1 MDKLI
6 LKYNIEVEHMNIQE
20 LTTNIEKAIKKSLE
34 ELGYYDESIEVSLE
48 QPKDKSHGDY
58 ASNIAMRYAKKARK
72 APIKIAEEIVGKL
85 DKESLYL
92 KDINVVNPGFINF
105 FISPSFI
112 FGVINDINKLGKKY
126 GQLSLGK
133 NERYN
138 IEFVSVNPT
147 GSLHIGHA
155 RGAASGDSMC
165 RILQKA
171 GYEVTKEYYVNDAG
185 NQIHNLA
192 LSLEARY
199 KQLFD
204 LDVSMPEDGYNGPEI
219 IKLAEKIKSEVN
231 DQYLKEEGYAFF
243 KSYGMNELLAQLK
256 QDLKDFRV
264 EFDVWFSE
272 QSLYDENIVEKTLDY
287 LKEQNYTYEEDGAL
301 WLKTSEYGD
310 EKDRVIVKSDG
321 TYTYLTP
328 DIAYH
333 KNKLDRNYTKL
344 IDILGGDH
352 HGYIDRLKAAIEM
365 VGKQSDVLEVEIL
378 QMVKVIQNGE
388 EVKMS
393 KRSGR
398 AITLRDI
405 IDEVGVDPIRYFFA
419 MRSLNTHMDLDL
431 DLALKQTNENPVYY
445 VQYANARIHSLF
457 TQAEKKGI
465 NFVNEEQKFSNL
477 SGDKTLQL
485 VHILSQYPDAIELA
499 ATNRTPHKLT
509 NYLNQLASAFHSF
522 YGDTQ
527 IITEDTVATKEKL
540 ALLNATTTVL
550 EDALS
555 LIGVS
560 APKKM

>member
-1 MDKLI
+1 MT
-6 LKYNIEVEHMNIQE
+6 IQE
-20 LTTNIEKAIKKSLE
+20 LTSKIEEAIKKSLQD
-34 ELGYYDESIEVSLE
+34 LGYYDDSLAISLE

-58 ASNIAMRYAKKARK
+58 ASNIALRYAKIARK
-72 APIKIAEEIVGKL
+72 APLMIAKEIVERL
-85 DKESLYL
+85 DKEALYL
-92 KDINVVNPGFINF
+92 KEVNVVNPGFINF
-105 FISPSFI
+105 FISPSFV
-112 FGVINDINKLGKKY
+112 FGVINDINKEKHAY
-126 GQLSLGK
+126 GQLDLGVG
-133 NERYN
+133 ERYN

-155 RGAASGDSMC
+155 RGAAAGDSMC

-171 GYEVTKEYYVNDAG
+171 GYDVTKEYYVNDAG

-192 LSLEARY
+192 LSLEVRY
-199 KQLFD
+199 KELFD
-204 LDVSMPEDGYNGPEI
+204 LDVTMPEDGYNGPEI
-219 IKLAEKIKSEVN
+219 IALAKE
-231 DQYLKEEGYAFF
+231 LKEEVGDKYLTEDGYDFF
-243 KSYGMNELLAQLK
+243 RKEGVDKLLDQLK
-256 QDLKDFRV
+256 DDLADFRV
-264 EFDVWFSE
+264 DFDVWFSE
-272 QSLYDENIVEKTLDY
+272 QSLYNDHIVEETLDY
-287 LKEQNYTYEEDGAL
+287 LNTQNYTYEKDGAL

-365 VGKQSDVLEVEIL
+365 VGKQSDLLEVEIL
-378 QMVKVIQNGE
+378 QMVKVIQDGE

-405 IDEVGVDPIRYFFA
+405 IEEVGVDPIRYFFA

-431 DLALKQTNENPVYY
+431 DLALKQSNENPVYY

-457 TQAEKKGI
+457 DKAKSNGLTYQGQALDFQHLEG
-465 NFVNEEQKFSNL
+465 E
-477 SGDKTLQL
+477 KTLQL
-485 VHILSQYPDAIELA
+485 VLSLSQYPDAIKLA
-499 ATNRTPHKLT
+499 ASNRAPHKLT

-527 IITEDTVATKEKL
+527 IINDDEQATMEKL
-540 ALLNATTTVL
+540 ALLHATSIVL

-560 APKKM
+560 APTKM

>member
-1 MDKLI
+1 
-6 LKYNIEVEHMNIQE
+6 MNIQE
-20 LTTNIEKAIKKSLE
+20 LKNKIEQAMKESLKA
-34 ELGYYDESIEVSLE
+34 LGYYDASIDIALE
-48 QPKDKSHGDY
+48 LPKDSSHGDY
-58 ASNIAMRYAKKARK
+58 ASNIALRYAKIARK
-72 APIKIAEEIVGKL
+72 APVKIAEEIVGKL
-85 DKESLYL
+85 DQDELHLEKV
-92 KDINVVNPGFINF
+92 DVVNPGFINF
-105 FISPSFI
+105 FIRPSFI
-112 FGVINDINKLGKKY
+112 FQVINDINQQKNQY
-126 GQLSLGK
+126 GSLSIGQH
-133 NERYN
+133 ERYN

-155 RGAASGDSMC
+155 RGAAAGDSMC
-165 RILQKA
+165 RILKKA
-171 GYEVTKEYYVNDAG
+171 GYDVTKEYYVNDAG
-185 NQIHNLA
+185 NQIRNLA

-204 LDVSMPEDGYNGPEI
+204 IDAPVPEDGYHGKEI
-219 IKLAEKIKSEVN
+219 IDLAKKMKDEVD
-231 DQYLKEEGYAFF
+231 DQYLDEKEAAIFQ
-243 KSYGMNELLAQLK
+243 SYGVKELLAQLK
-256 QDLKDFRV
+256 QDLSDFRV

-272 QSLYDENIVEKTLDY
+272 QSLYDEHIVEQTLNY
-287 LKEQNYTYEEDGAL
+287 LKEQNFTYEKDGAV

-333 KNKLDRNYTKL
+333 KNKLDRKYTKL

-365 VGKQSDVLEVEIL
+365 VGQQSDLLEVEIL
-378 QMVKVIQNGE
+378 QMVKVIQDGE

-445 VQYANARIHSLF
+445 VQYANARIYSLF
-457 TQAEKKGI
+457 SQAKKKG
-465 NFVNEEQKFSNL
+465 VTYLDEEMTFSHL
-477 SGDKTLQL
+477 KGEKTLQL

-499 ATNRTPHKLT
+499 ALNRAPHKLT

-527 IITEDTVATKEKL
+527 IITDEIDATKENL
-540 ALLNATTTVL
+540 ALLNATTIVL

>member
-1 MDKLI
+1 MT
-6 LKYNIEVEHMNIQE
+6 IQE
-20 LTTNIEKAIKKSLE
+20 LTKKIEESIQNALK
-34 ELGYYDESIEVSLE
+34 ELGYYDQNIPVALE

-58 ASNIAMRYAKKARK
+58 ASNIALRYAKIARK
-72 APIKIAEEIVGKL
+72 APVKIAQEIVELL
-85 DKESLYL
+85 DKDALFL
-92 KDINVVNPGFINF
+92 KEINVVNPGFINF
-105 FISPSFI
+105 FISPAFV
-112 FGVINDINKLGKKY
+112 FGVINDINQEPDAY
-126 GQLSLGK
+126 GRLSMGEG
-133 NERYN
+133 ERYN

-155 RGAASGDSMC
+155 RGAAAGDSMC

-171 GYEVTKEYYVNDAG
+171 GYDVTKEYYVNDAG

-192 LSLEARY
+192 LSLEVRY
-199 KQLFD
+199 KELFD
-204 LDVSMPEDGYNGPEI
+204 LDVTMPEDGYNGPEI
-219 IKLAEKIKSEVN
+219 IALAKEI
-231 DQYLKEEGYAFF
+231 KEEVGNRFLEEDGYEYFR
-243 KSYGMNELLAQLK
+243 KEGVNKLLAQLK
-256 QDLKDFRV
+256 HDLADFRV
-264 EFDVWFSE
+264 DFDVWFSE
-272 QSLYDENIVEKTLDY
+272 KSLYDDHIVEATLAY
-287 LKEQNYTYEEDGAL
+287 LKDQGFTYVQDGAL
-301 WLKTSEYGD
+301 WLKTSDYGD

-365 VGKQSDVLEVEIL
+365 VGKKSDVLEVEIL
-378 QMVKVIQNGE
+378 QMVKVIQDGE

-457 TQAEKKGI
+457 AQAKKNKVTYNGEHLD
-465 NFVNEEQKFSNL
+465 FQHLEGE
-477 SGDKTLQL
+477 KTLQL
-485 VHILSQYPDAIELA
+485 VLALSQYPDAIKLA
-499 ATNRTPHKLT
+499 ASNRAPHKLT

-527 IITEDTVATKEKL
+527 IITEDAAATKEKL
-540 ALLNATTTVL
+540 ALLKATSIVL

-560 APKKM
+560 APTKM

>member
-1 MDKLI
+1 
-6 LKYNIEVEHMNIQE
+6 MNIQE
-20 LTTNIEKAIKKSLE
+20 LTTNIEKAIKHSLK
-34 ELGYYDESIEVSLE
+34 ELGYYDETIEVSLE

-72 APIKIAEEIVGKL
+72 APIKIAEEIVEKL

-92 KDINVVNPGFINF
+92 EAINVVNPGFINF
-105 FISPSFI
+105 FIAPSFI
-112 FGVINDINKLGKKY
+112 FGVINDINKQGKQY
-126 GQLSLGK
+126 GQLSLGE

-204 LDVSMPEDGYNGPEI
+204 LDVLMPEDGYNGPEI
-219 IKLAEKIKSEVN
+219 IKLAEKIKCEVN
-231 DQYLKEEGYAFF
+231 DQYLHEEGYNFF
-243 KSYGMNELLAQLK
+243 KSYGVSELLAQLK

-272 QSLYDENIVEKTLDY
+272 QSLYDEQIVQKTLDY
-287 LKEQNYTYEEDGAL
+287 LKEQNYTYEQDGAI

-365 VGKQSDVLEVEIL
+365 VGKQSNILEVEIL

-457 TQAEKKGI
+457 IQAEKKGI
-465 NFVNEEQKFSNL
+465 DFINEDHKFTHL
-477 SGDKTLQL
+477 TGDKTIQL

-527 IITEDTVATKEKL
+527 IITEDIVATKEKL
-540 ALLNATTTVL
+540 ALLNATTIVL

>member
-1 MDKLI
+1 
-6 LKYNIEVEHMNIQE
+6 MNIQE
-20 LTTNIEKAIKKSLE
+20 LTVNIEKAIKHSLK

-72 APIKIAEEIVGKL
+72 APIKIAEEIVEKL

-92 KDINVVNPGFINF
+92 ETINVVNPGFINF
-105 FISPSFI
+105 FIVPSFI
-112 FGVINDINKLGKKY
+112 FGVINDINKQGKQY

-133 NERYN
+133 NDRYN

-204 LDVSMPEDGYNGPEI
+204 LDVLMPEDGYNGPEI
-219 IKLAEKIKSEVN
+219 IKLAEKIKREVN
-231 DQYLKEEGYAFF
+231 DRYLHEEGYHFF
-243 KSYGMNELLAQLK
+243 KSYGVSELLAQLK
-256 QDLKDFRV
+256 QDLADFRV

-272 QSLYDENIVEKTLDY
+272 QSLYDEQIVQKTLDY
-287 LKEQNYTYEEDGAL
+287 LKEQNYTYEQDGAI

-365 VGKQSDVLEVEIL
+365 VGKQSNILEVEIL

-465 NFVNEEQKFSNL
+465 NFINEDHKFTHL
-477 SGDKTLQL
+477 TGDKTIQL

-527 IITEDTVATKEKL
+527 IITDDIVATKEKL
-540 ALLNATTTVL
+540 ALLNATTIVL

>member
-1 MDKLI
+1 MT
-6 LKYNIEVEHMNIQE
+6 IQE
-20 LTTNIEKAIKKSLE
+20 LTNKIEEAIKESLQ
-34 ELGYYDESIEVSLE
+34 ELGYYDDSLEISLE

-58 ASNIAMRYAKKARK
+58 ASNIALRYAKIARK
-72 APIKIAEEIVGKL
+72 APVKIAEEIVALL
-85 DKESLYL
+85 DQEALYL
-92 KDINVVNPGFINF
+92 KEVNVVNPGFINF
-105 FISPSFI
+105 FISPSFV
-112 FGVINDINKLGKKY
+112 FGVINDINQEKHQY
-126 GQLSLGK
+126 GQLNMGEG
-133 NERYN
+133 ERYN

-155 RGAASGDSMC
+155 RGAAAGDSMC
-165 RILQKA
+165 RIMQKA
-171 GYEVTKEYYVNDAG
+171 GYDVTKEYYVNDAG

-192 LSLEARY
+192 LSLEVRY
-199 KQLFD
+199 KELFD
-204 LDVSMPEDGYNGPEI
+204 LDVTMPEDGYNGPEI
-219 IKLAEKIKSEVN
+219 IALAKDIKEAVGDRYVNTDGYDFFRKEGVDKLL
-231 DQYLKEEGYAFF
+231 D
-243 KSYGMNELLAQLK
+243 QLK
-256 QDLKDFRV
+256 HDLSDFRV
-264 EFDVWFSE
+264 TFDVWFSE
-272 QSLYDENIVEKTLDY
+272 QSLYDDHIVEQTLDY
-287 LKEQNYTYEEDGAL
+287 LKDQNYTYEKDGAI

-378 QMVKVIQNGE
+378 QMVKVIQDGE

-457 TQAEKKGI
+457 DKAKANGLTYQGETLDFQSLEG
-465 NFVNEEQKFSNL
+465 E
-477 SGDKTLQL
+477 KTLQL
-485 VHILSQYPDAIELA
+485 VLALSQYPDAIKLA
-499 ATNRTPHKLT
+499 ASNRAPHKLT

-527 IITEDTVATKEKL
+527 ILTDDTQATMEKL
-540 ALLNATTTVL
+540 ALLKATSIVL

-560 APKKM
+560 APTKM